1 MACDDPNCEHDHDEA
16 ASGLGATLHGGTPA
30 PAEHVHG
37 PDCDH
42 GPEHDHGHDHGHEH
56 GHEHGTTDLD
66 VAEAERLADELA
78 DATARMASEL
88 GWAIA
93 PFRERAQYLLAGAPV
108 AVVFERASDIEANPK
123 HRSGQLAPELLPFL
137 VDATLRTRERLT
149 YAEDEDNAY
158 LIALVLGSFYAVES
172 SRSGALGLGPET
184 RRSLPTLELLR
195 DDDATADIRGVP
207 GTSMLRVI
215 VPVESESGVATT
227 TAVQFVWRN

>member
-1 MACDDPNCEHDHDEA
+1 MACDDPHCEHDHDEGV
-16 ASGLGATLHGGTPA
+16 SELGATLHGGTPA

-42 GPEHDHGHDHGHEH
+42 DHDHEPS
-56 GHEHGTTDLD
+56 ELD

-93 PFRERAQYLLAGAPV
+93 PFRERAEYLLAGAPV
-108 AVVFERASDIEANPK
+108 AVVFERASDSESKPR

-158 LIALVLGSFYAVES
+158 LIALVLASFYAVES

-184 RRSLPTLELLR
+184 RRSLPTVELLR

-215 VPVESESGVATT
+215 VPVESESGVAAT
-227 TAVQFVWRN
+227 TAVQFVWRT

>member
-93 PFRERAQYLLAGAPV
+93 PFRERAQYLLAGA
-108 AVVFERASDIEANPK
+108 
-123 HRSGQLAPELLPFL
+123 LPFL

>member
-1 MACDDPNCEHDHDEA
+1 MACDDPNCEHDHDEPV
-16 ASGLGATLHGGTPA
+16 SGLGATLHGGASA

-37 PDCDH
+37 PDCNHD
-42 GPEHDHGHDHGHEH
+42 HDHGDSHGHSHDE
-56 GHEHGTTDLD
+56 EPSDLD

-93 PFRERAQYLLAGAPV
+93 PFRERAEYLLAGAPV
-108 AVVFERASDIEANPK
+108 AVVFERASDIQSSPK

-158 LIALVLGSFYAVES
+158 LIALVLASFYAVES

-184 RRSLPTLELLR
+184 RRSLPTVELLL

-215 VPVESESGVATT
+215 VPVESESDVAIT

>member
-1 MACDDPNCEHDHDEA
+1 MASDDPNCEHDHDETV
-16 ASGLGATLHGGTPA
+16 SGLGATLHGGTPV

-42 GPEHDHGHDHGHEH
+42 DHEHDHVHGHDHESP
-56 GHEHGTTDLD
+56 ELD
-66 VAEAERLADELA
+66 VAEAKRLADELA

-108 AVVFERASDIEANPK
+108 AVVFERASDIESNPK

-184 RRSLPTLELLR
+184 RRGLPTLELLR

>member
-1 MACDDPNCEHDHDEA
+1 MASDDVHPEHHHEPMSD
-16 ASGLGATLHGGTPA
+16 LGGTLHGGTPA
-30 PAEHVHG
+30 SAEHVHG
-37 PDCDH
+37 PDCNHD
-42 GPEHDHGHDHGHEH
+42 HDHGHDQGHGHDHSHDDEPS
-56 GHEHGTTDLD
+56 DVD

-93 PFRERAQYLLAGAPV
+93 PFRERAEYLLAGAPV
-108 AVVFERASDIEANPK
+108 AVVFERASDIQSSPK

-158 LIALVLGSFYAVES
+158 LIALVLASFYAVES

-184 RRSLPTLELLR
+184 RRSLPTVELLR

-215 VPVESESGVATT
+215 VPVESESGAELT
-227 TAVQFVWRN
+227 TAVQFVWRT

>member
-1 MACDDPNCEHDHDEA
+1 MACDDPHCDHDHDE
-16 ASGLGATLHGGTPA
+16 GVTDLGGTLHGGTPA
-30 PAEHVHG
+30 PVEHVHG

-42 GPEHDHGHDHGHEH
+42 DHDHGHDHEPS
-56 GHEHGTTDLD
+56 DDD

-78 DATARMASEL
+78 EATARMASEL

-93 PFRERAQYLLAGAPV
+93 PFRERAEYLLAGAPV
-108 AVVFERASDIEANPK
+108 AVIFERASDRESQPK
-123 HRSGQLAPELLPFL
+123 HRSGQLSPELLPFL

-149 YAEDEDNAY
+149 YAEDEDNPF
-158 LIALVLGSFYAVES
+158 LIALVLASFYAVES

-184 RRSLPTLELLR
+184 RRSLPTVELLR

-215 VPVESESGVATT
+215 VPVESESGVAATN
-227 TAVQFVWRN
+227 AIQFVWRT

>member
-1 MACDDPNCEHDHDEA
+1 MASDDAHSEHDHDEA
-16 ASGLGATLHGGTPA
+16 VSDLGATLYGGTPA

-37 PDCDH
+37 PDCD
-42 GPEHDHGHDHGHEH
+42 H

-108 AVVFERASDIEANPK
+108 AVVFERASDIESNPK

-158 LIALVLGSFYAVES
+158 LIALVLASFYAVES

-184 RRSLPTLELLR
+184 RRSLPTVELLR

-215 VPVESESGVATT
+215 VPVESESDVAAT

>member
-1 MACDDPNCEHDHDEA
+1 MASDDAHSEHDHDEA
-16 ASGLGATLHGGTPA
+16 VSDLGATLYGGAPA

-37 PDCDH
+37 PDC
-42 GPEHDHGHDHGHEH
+42 DHGHEH

-108 AVVFERASDIEANPK
+108 AVVFERASDIESNPK

-158 LIALVLGSFYAVES
+158 LIALVLASFYAVES

-184 RRSLPTLELLR
+184 RRSLPTVELLR

-215 VPVESESGVATT
+215 VPVESESDVAAT